1 MKRLLTRGRLAWAAA
16 FAVCW
21 GLTPLMFRLADAQRG
36 YDSTGGEA
44 LIPLIPVIALVLTIT
59 NRISDRRH

>member
-1 MKRLLTRGRLAWAAA
+1 MRRITRARLAWIAF

-21 GLTPLMFRLADAQRG
+21 GLTPLMFALADAQRG

-44 LIPLIPVIALVLTIT
+44 MIPMIPVIALVLTVT
-59 NRISDRRH
+59 NRISDRRQ